1 MTKRKH
7 DKIEGGNTFFD
18 SLKRKKL
25 FKDSLLCYFG
35 FKNDGLKLS
44 K

>member
-18 SLKRKKL
+18 SLKRKKNFSKIACFAIL
-25 FKDSLLCYFG
+25 D
-35 FKNDGLKLS
+35 LKMTV
-44 K
+44 